1 MCTILNFVFQFA
13 DLATIHESYQFL
25 MKKYVDD
32 QAKDVQFLNLDD
44 IRKNNEKKKNRKK
57 SETDDQENDGLKA
70 VRPNRAR
77 LVKVYEI
84 SEYFFLPS
92 SYSWSQWKKC
102 PKNRYGQ
109 LFL

>member
-1 MCTILNFVFQFA
+1 
-13 DLATIHESYQFL
+13 

-70 VRPNRAR
+70 ARPNRAR
-77 LVKVYEI
+77 LVKGYEI
-84 SEYFFLPS
+84 SEYFFPPIFIFLKS
-92 SYSWSQWKKC
+92 MKKM
-102 PKNRYGQ
+102 PKQ
-109 LFL
+109 

>member
-1 MCTILNFVFQFA
+1 
-13 DLATIHESYQFL
+13 

-70 VRPNRAR
+70 ARPNRAR
-77 LVKVYEI
+77 LVK
-84 SEYFFLPS
+84 
-92 SYSWSQWKKC
+92 
-102 PKNRYGQ
+102 GQ
-109 LFL
+109 

>member
-1 MCTILNFVFQFA
+1 MNYNDFLTVCTILNFVFQFA

-70 VRPNRAR
+70 ARPNRAR
-77 LVKVYEI
+77 LVKGYEI

-92 SYSWSQWKKC
+92 SYS
-102 PKNRYGQ
+102 
-109 LFL
+109 

>member
-1 MCTILNFVFQFA
+1 MQFA

-57 SETDDQENDGLKA
+57 SETSEPENDGLKA
-70 VRPNRAR
+70 ARPNRAR
-77 LVKVYEI
+77 LVI
-84 SEYFFLPS
+84 TIFFPCS
-92 SYSWSQWKKC
+92 
-102 PKNRYGQ
+102 
-109 LFL
+109 

>member
-1 MCTILNFVFQFA
+1 
-13 DLATIHESYQFL
+13 

-70 VRPNRAR
+70 ARPNRAR
-77 LVKVYEI
+77 LVKGYEI
-84 SEYFFLPS
+84 SEYLFFIFLKS
-92 SYSWSQWKKC
+92 MKKM
-102 PKNRYGQ
+102 PKQ
-109 LFL
+109 